1 MLRVFLLCYL
11 GYSEIFFFFFFDAF
25 LSLFFY
31 FLRININY
39 LLTEHHCRYYNPSSE
54 IQDPFLSTQAIPKVL
69 IRPE

>member
-11 GYSEIFFFFFFDAF
+11 GYSKNFFFFCDAF

-31 FLRININY
+31 FLWININY

-54 IQDPFLSTQAIPKVL
+54 IQDPFLSTKAIPKVL